1 MASLRDRL
9 DKIRKPE
16 SSSPLSRRMLTSAL
30 IALSGVMIGIFQKW
44 IDSGASNDLPMIF
57 QRIDIV
63 NFMGRLA
70 IWILIAVCISVFSET
85 PLRASLNTFLFLIS
99 MIAGYYVY
107 CNFVLG
113 FLPVSYMMIWVAIA
127 FLSIPLAYI
136 CWYAKGEGI
145 PAIVIS
151 AGILGVLLAQG
162 VILSQGIYVTHMTEV
177 VTWLIGA
184 AVLYRKPKEYALV
197 IALSVVIAV
206 IYQMFIPYW
215 G

>member
-16 SSSPLSRRMLTSAL
+16 ERRSIRSEVAVS
-30 IALSGVMIGIFQKW
+30 IVISLSGVLIGIFQKW
-44 IDSGASNDLPMIF
+44 IDSMASNELPMFF
-57 QRIDIV
+57 QQIDIV

-70 IWILIAVCISVFSET
+70 IWILIAVCISVYAKT

-99 MIAGYYVY
+99 MVAGYYVY

-113 FLPVSYMMIWVAIA
+113 FLPVSYMMIWVAAA

-136 CWYAKGEGI
+136 CWYAKGEGM
-145 PAIVIS
+145 PAVVIS

-162 VILSQGIYVTHMTEV
+162 VILTQGIYVTHMTEV

-184 AVLYRKPKEYALV
+184 AVLYRKPKEYAV
-197 IALSVVIAV
+197 VMALSVVFAV

>member
-1 MASLRDRL
+1 MASLRERL
-9 DKIRKPE
+9 DKIRKADE
-16 SSSPLSRRMLTSAL
+16 SSTLSRRILESAL
-30 IALSGVMIGIFQKW
+30 IALSGVLIGVFQKW
-44 IDSGASNDLPMIF
+44 IDSMASNELPMFF
-57 QRIDIV
+57 QQIDIV

-70 IWILIAVCISVFSET
+70 IWILIAVCISVYAKT

-99 MIAGYYVY
+99 MVAGYYVY

-162 VILSQGIYVTHMTEV
+162 VILTQGVYVTHMTEV
-177 VTWLIGA
+177 VVWFIGA
-184 AVLYRKPKEYALV
+184 AVLYRKPKEFALV
-197 IALSVVIAV
+197 IALSIVIAV